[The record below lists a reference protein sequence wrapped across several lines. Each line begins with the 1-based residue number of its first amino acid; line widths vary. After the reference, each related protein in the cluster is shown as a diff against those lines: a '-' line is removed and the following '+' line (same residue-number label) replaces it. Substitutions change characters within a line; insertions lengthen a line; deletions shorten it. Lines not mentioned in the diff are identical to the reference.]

1 MDYSE
6 ADLSAQSGQVLPK
19 LDDRLPQI
27 GTITG
32 SLAAAILTACGGGQT
47 TDDNNASS
55 TSATS
60 FKESSKAAAAPVS
73 SAEAS
78 RFLAQA
84 SFGGTDADVAA
95 VQTNGEAA
103 WIANQFTLP
112 PSETNW
118 AWMVSQG
125 YNNIT
130 YQHTDSVADA
140 SLWRTFMTAPDV
152 LRQRIALAL
161 SEIFVVSLEG
171 LPIVWRNFG
180 AAAYM
185 DMLTANAFG
194 NFRTLLG
201 AVTLHPA
208 MGVYLDTRGNLKEN
222 PTTGREADENYG
234 REVMQLFTIG
244 LVMLNNDGSQKL
256 SGGNPIPT
264 YGASDVTGISQV
276 FTGWNFANYSA
287 SSPNFMQTPMVLNES
302 EHSTS
307 EKSFLGITIPEGT
320 DGNTALNTALDTLF
334 NHPNTPA
341 FFSKQLIQRLVTSN
355 PSPAY
360 ISRVSS
366 VFIKG
371 NGGVRGDLK
380 SVISAVLLDPEAR
393 PASVTNTTGKLRE
406 PIIRLIHWARAFK
419 VTSTSGNW
427 AVGDCSSQAYRL
439 GQSPMRS
446 PSVFNF
452 FSPGYIPP
460 NNALGVAGMVAPEL
474 QIINESTTTAYANF
488 MESTIN
494 GKLADLVPDYSSAL
508 ALANTPSSLF
518 SYLNTLLAGGQLST
532 ATAAT
537 IQNAVTSVSPS
548 SSTGLSNRVKLCIML
563 IMCSPEYIVQK

>member
-1 MDYSE
+1 MDYSG
-6 ADLSAQSGQVLPK
+6 ADISASTGQDPSLQKDDLP
-19 LDDRLPQI
+19 RI
-27 GTITG
+27 GAITG
-32 SLAAAILTACGGGQT
+32 TLAAAILTACGGGQT
-47 TDDNNASS
+47 STDAATPAAASL
-55 TSATS
+55 
-60 FKESSKAAAAPVS
+60 KESIKAAVSPVS
-73 SAEAS
+73 SNEAS

-84 SFGGTDADVAA
+84 SFGGTDADIAA

-103 WIANQFTLP
+103 WIANQFALP
-112 PSETNW
+112 LSETNW
-118 AWMVSQG
+118 AWMMAQG
-125 YNNIT
+125 FNNIAN
-130 YQHTDSVADA
+130 QHNEAGIDA

-152 LRQRIALAL
+152 LRQRVALAL
-161 SEIFVVSLEG
+161 SELFVVSLEG
-171 LPIVWRNFG
+171 LPVDWRNFG

-201 AVTLHPA
+201 AVTLNPA

-222 PTTGREADENYG
+222 PATGREADENYG

-244 LVMLNNDGSQKL
+244 LVMLNNDGSQQL
-256 SGGNPIPT
+256 SASGSPIPT

-287 SSPNFMQTPMVLNES
+287 SSPNFMQTPMVLNAS

-307 EKSFLGITIPEGT
+307 QKSFLGVTIAEGT
-320 DGNTALNTALDTLF
+320 DGTTALNTALDTLF

-371 NGGVRGDLK
+371 NGGARGDMK

-393 PASVTNTTGKLRE
+393 PATITNTTGKLRE
-406 PIIRLIHWARAFK
+406 PMIRLIHWARAFK
-419 VTSTSGNW
+419 ANSTSGNW

-460 NNALGVAGMVAPEL
+460 NNALGVPGMVAPEL

-488 MESTIN
+488 METTIN

-508 ALANTPSSLF
+508 AFANSPTSLF
-518 SYLNTLLAGGQLST
+518 NYLNTLLAGGQLST
-532 ATAAT
+532 ATATT
-537 IQNAVTSVSPS
+537 IQNAVNSISPS
-548 SSTGLSNRVKLCIML
+548 SSNGLSNRVKLCIML